1 MARQERWYY
10 KNDPR
15 YSAEDVEKID
25 KILKKEDAVTA
36 VFVPLVA
43 ISFMLMIPCLILD
56 LVFHIKALELAVYIL
71 ACVFF
76 LVVILWFFF
85 YMRVSQQRANIMRE
99 IEKDKVKKPH

>member
-15 YSAEDVEKID
+15 YSAEEVERID
-25 KILKKEDAVTA
+25 KILKKEDVVTA

-43 ISFMLMIPCLILD
+43 ITAMLMIPCFIID
-56 LVFHIKALELAVYIL
+56 IIFNIKALELAVYIL
-71 ACVFF
+71 
-76 LVVILWFFF
+76 LVVFVIVVLLWAIFFF
-85 YMRVSQQRANIMRE
+85 KVSQERAKIMNE

>member
-15 YSAEDVEKID
+15 YSAEEVERID
-25 KILKKEDAVTA
+25 KILKKEDAITA
-36 VFVPLVA
+36 IFVPLVV
-43 ISFMLMIPCLILD
+43 ISFMLMVPCLVID
-56 LVFHIKALELAVYIL
+56 IVFHIKALELAVYIL

-76 LVVILWFFF
+76 VVVILWLFF
-85 YMRVSQQRANIMRE
+85 YLKVSQERAKIMNE